1 MVGRLAGKTSIVT
14 GGASGFGAGIARAF
28 AREGAQVLVADL
40 NGAKARALAE
50 EISHTGA
57 QAAFH
62 SVDVT
67 DKSGVEAMIAACDA
81 QFGPVEVLVA
91 NAGLGQRPCPFED
104 ITDDELER
112 QFAVNVRGVIYCCQ
126 KVLPV
131 FRRNG
136 RGTIVVTA
144 SGIALL
150 PRPRL
155 AAYGA
160 AKAAVLNLAKSLA
173 LELAPEGIRVNAIC
187 PAVGDTPM
195 LTEFMGGEESPEA
208 REQFRSNLPLGR
220 LVTPEEVAS
229 AAVFLASDQEAGN
242 ITGCALPV
250 DGGRCI

>member
-14 GGASGFGAGIARAF
+14 GGASGFGAGIARVF
-28 AREGAQVLVADL
+28 VREGARVLVADL
-40 NGAKARALAE
+40 DEAKGRELAE
-50 EISHTGA
+50 EISDTGGR
-57 QAAFH
+57 AAFH
-62 SVDVT
+62 PVDVT
-67 DKSGVEAMIAACDA
+67 DKAAVEAMMVACEE

-91 NAGLGQRPCPFED
+91 NAGLGQRPCPIEE

-112 QFAVNVRGVIYCCQ
+112 QFAVNFRGVLYCCQ
-126 KVLPV
+126 KALPV
-131 FRRNG
+131 FRRNR
-136 RGTIVVTA
+136 RGTILVTA

-150 PRPRL
+150 PRPKL

-160 AKAAVLNLAKSLA
+160 AKGAVLNLAKSLA

-187 PAVGDTPM
+187 PAIGDTPM
-195 LTEFMGGEESPEA
+195 LTEFMGGAKSPEA

-220 LVTPEEVAS
+220 LVTPDEVAS
-229 AAVFLASDQEAGN
+229 AAVFLASDREAGN

>member
-1 MVGRLAGKTSIVT
+1 MAGRLAGKTSIVT

-28 AREGAQVLVADL
+28 AKEGSRVLVADL
-40 NGAKARALAE
+40 DEAKARALAE
-50 EISHTGA
+50 EISDTGGR
-57 QAAFH
+57 AAFH
-62 SVDVT
+62 RVDVT
-67 DKSGVEAMIAACDA
+67 DKTGVEAMMAACNEH
-81 QFGPVEVLVA
+81 FGPVEVFAA
-91 NAGLGQRPCPFED
+91 NAGLGQRPCSFEE

-112 QFAVNVRGVIYCCQ
+112 QFAVNVRGVLYCCQ
-126 KVLPV
+126 MAVPV

-136 RGTIVVTA
+136 RGAIVITA

-150 PRPRL
+150 PRPKL

-160 AKAAVLNLAKSLA
+160 AKAAVLNLAKGLA

-195 LTEFMGGEESPEA
+195 LTEFMGGAESAEA

-220 LVTPEEVAS
+220 LVTPAEVAS
-229 AAVFLASDQEAGN
+229 AAVFLASEEEAGN